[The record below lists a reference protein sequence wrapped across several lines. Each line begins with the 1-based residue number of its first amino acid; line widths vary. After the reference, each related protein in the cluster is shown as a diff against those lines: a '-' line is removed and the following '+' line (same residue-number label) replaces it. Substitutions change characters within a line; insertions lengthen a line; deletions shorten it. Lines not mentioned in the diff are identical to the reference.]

1 MAIIEKTSAAGK
13 ASISPE
19 KIIEGGQ
26 MLKQTDDR
34 KQQNL
39 SRIKLQQ
46 MEEKVKVRAQNQKK
60 SAPNARL
67 KK

>member
-1 MAIIEKTSAAGK
+1 
-13 ASISPE
+13 
-19 KIIEGGQ
+19 

-34 KQQNL
+34 KQQNW

-67 KK
+67 KKWKTRSESCDENEHKENVCSEE

>member
-19 KIIEGGQ
+19 KIIKGGQ
-26 MLKQTDDR
+26 RLKQTDDR
-34 KQQNL
+34 KQENL

-46 MEEKVKVRAQNQKK
+46 MEEKVKVRAQNPKK